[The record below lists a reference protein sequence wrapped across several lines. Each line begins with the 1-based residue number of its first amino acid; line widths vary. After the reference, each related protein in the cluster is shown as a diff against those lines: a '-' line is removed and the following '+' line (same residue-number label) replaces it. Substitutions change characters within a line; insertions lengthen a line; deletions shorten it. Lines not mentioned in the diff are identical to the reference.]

1 MGHPAIVWAT
11 YKMKK
16 PTTVNAWYIEGTGK
30 YFEYP
35 RGTHVMILSGY
46 GNGKVVT
53 VDPYKNGVLEFDMD
67 LFEDRWELLN
77 RQAIILQKK

>member
-1 MGHPAIVWAT
+1 
-11 YKMKK
+11 
-16 PTTVNAWYIEGTGK
+16 
-30 YFEYP
+30 
-35 RGTHVMILSGY
+35 MILSGY